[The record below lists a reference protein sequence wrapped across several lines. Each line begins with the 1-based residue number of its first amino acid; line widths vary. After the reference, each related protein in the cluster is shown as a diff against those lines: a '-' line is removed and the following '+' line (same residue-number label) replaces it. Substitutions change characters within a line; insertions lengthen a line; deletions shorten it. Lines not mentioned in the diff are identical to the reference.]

1 MSNKAVKLLYRNES
15 KDLRKQ
21 MHELDRHPKQRVMQL
36 QEIPRPR
43 YVTLLTGERIKYE
56 GP

>member
-1 MSNKAVKLLYRNES
+1 MSKKAVKLLYRTES

-36 QEIPRPR
+36 NGIKKPK
-43 YVTLLTGERIKYE
+43 YVTLLTGEHIKYE